1 MRQVKLQTP
10 IADCLKLFL
19 LTLLD
24 LLSVKDSYATKQF
37 QMLNIFLPT
46 LICLICTPNFW
57 FVNVMSIRHKC
68 PLVHVCQIWFDLVIS
83 LPTFLNNIM
92 NV

>member
-19 LTLLD
+19 LTLLE
-24 LLSVKDSYATKQF
+24 LLSVNDSYATKQF

-46 LICLICTPNFW
+46 LIRYFARQIFGLLMLLCRYATNVLLCTFAKFGDW
-57 FVNVMSIRHKC
+57 FTY
-68 PLVHVCQIWFDLVIS
+68 IS
-83 LPTFLNNIM
+83 
-92 NV
+92 

>member
-24 LLSVKDSYATKQF
+24 LLSVNNSYATKQF
-37 QMLNIFLPT
+37 QMLDKHIFT
-46 LICLICTPNFW
+46 NF
-57 FVNVMSIRHKC
+57 N
-68 PLVHVCQIWFDLVIS
+68 
-83 LPTFLNNIM
+83 
-92 NV
+92 